1 MHRQSGLTAGFVG
14 FTSGGVRSLV
24 DEIDDKT
31 GMQEMKGSQ
40 MFGEARDRIESPQ
53 NYGFTSVVMKADKGK
68 DGKIEQ
74 CAEAYINYIGGN
86 RSFPICSV
94 MDDRRYRLKELKPGD
109 VAFYD
114 HQQQQFHF
122 NEKGAFLTGI
132 DTKKIRMSLLK
143 VEDEQQQSGGG
154 VGASTRAEGGGTSGG
169 ESGGGQK
176 KKGQKQ
182 RYEKAEKESK
192 RFVDLNEKN
201 IGVAH
206 DADIGIKAGKTL
218 ATEGQAI
225 KRKAEAHY
233 FDGDVHITGNLYISK
248 QGFKPTGPEWAPGT
262 ATPGPSDD
270 DDVAAYVKRPP
281 IQLTAE
287 QLTAFERQRA
297 FFDKIQITDD
307 GVLIDGDLA
316 VNGNLTVTGVVR
328 AKDFEKI
335 NA

>member
-1 MHRQSGLTAGFVG
+1 
-14 FTSGGVRSLV
+14 
-24 DEIDDKT
+24 
-31 GMQEMKGSQ
+31 
-40 MFGEARDRIESPQ
+40 
-53 NYGFTSVVMKADKGK
+53 
-68 DGKIEQ
+68 
-74 CAEAYINYIGGN
+74 
-86 RSFPICSV
+86 

-109 VAFYD
+109 VAFFD

-122 NEKGAFLTGI
+122 NKDGAFLTGL
-132 DTKKIRMSLLK
+132 DNKKIRFSLLK
-143 VEDEQQQSGGG
+143 VEDEQQQQGGGGGASTLAESGGG
-154 VGASTRAEGGGTSGG
+154 SSG
-169 ESGGGQK
+169 ESGGSQK

-192 RFVDLNEKN
+192 RFMDLNEKN

-262 ATPGPSDD
+262 ATPGPSDA
-270 DDVAAYVKRPP
+270 DDVAEYVKRPP

-287 QLTAFERQRA
+287 QQAAFARKQA
-297 FFDKIQITDD
+297 FVDKIRVTDD
-307 GVLIDGDLA
+307 GLVIDGDLA
-316 VNGNLTVTGVVR
+316 VMGDLTVTGVVR
-328 AKDFEKI
+328 AKDFVRI
-335 NA
+335 